1 MFDKYGENFVKRVT
15 GLPGDTVEISQ
26 SGGRVIV
33 NHEEVQTNYV
43 ILTKPGEEE
52 MESRMSQPM
61 TVMEDQYLVL
71 GDNRG
76 VSIDSRDSKIG
87 TVPREDILGKVI
99 LIIRTSG

>member
-1 MFDKYGENFVKRVT
+1 
-15 GLPGDTVEISQ
+15 
-26 SGGRVIV
+26 
-33 NHEEVQTNYV
+33 
-43 ILTKPGEEE
+43 